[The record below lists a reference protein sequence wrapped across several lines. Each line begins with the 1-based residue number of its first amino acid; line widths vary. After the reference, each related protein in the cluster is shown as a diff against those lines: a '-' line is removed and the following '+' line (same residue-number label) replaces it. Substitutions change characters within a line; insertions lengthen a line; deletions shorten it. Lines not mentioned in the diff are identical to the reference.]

1 MRRGIQAAHAA
12 EQPDIRVLTFMESK
26 SISKFPM
33 PETKASVTALK
44 ALDPLSSLS
53 DARLQE
59 LADLCY
65 VESVSRNLDPFQLR
79 AIAGQSVYLLRGEL
93 ALAYEQGRSEVVVG
107 GSVDARYPL
116 GKRRIFISAKA
127 VTEVQLVR
135 IDDDLLDIMLTWD
148 QMAPQEPTGAQPP
161 SATQPPAG
169 ADWGV
174 MSGLFGIN
182 SLRFGAFSQLPPAHI
197 DELLRRFE
205 HIEAKKGEVVVR
217 EGAEG
222 DYYYLVESGRC
233 QVERTVGGV
242 SMMLA
247 ELKSGD
253 TFGEEALVSEAK
265 RNATVTMKTDGSLL
279 RLSKQ
284 DFNVLLR
291 APLLRGVNMEQAKQ
305 KVLGGA
311 EWIDVRYPSEYQYDK
326 LPGAVNIPLSEIR
339 NAFGALDIG
348 KEYVIYCQSGRR
360 SSAAAFLLAQR
371 GYNVYLLEGGL
382 WGGDRLP

>member
-1 MRRGIQAAHAA
+1 MTG
-12 EQPDIRVLTFMESK
+12 
-26 SISKFPM
+26 
-33 PETKASVTALK
+33 TKASAEALQD
-44 ALDPLSSLS
+44 LDPLSSLS
-53 DARLQE
+53 GVRLQE
-59 LADLCY
+59 LAELCFI
-65 VESVSRNLDPFQLR
+65 ETVSRNLDPFHLR
-79 AIAGQSVYLLRGEL
+79 SIAGQSVYLARGEL
-93 ALAYEQGRSEVVVG
+93 ALTYNLGIPEVIVG
-107 GSVDARYPL
+107 GSVEARSPL
-116 GKRRIFISAKA
+116 GKRRMFISAKA
-127 VTEVQLVR
+127 VTDVQLIR
-135 IDDDLLDIMLTWD
+135 IDDDLLDVMLTWD
-148 QMAPQEPTGAQPP
+148 QLAAQDQAGAQRP
-161 SATQPPAG
+161 SAERPSGG
-169 ADWGV
+169 ANWGA

-182 SLRFGAFSQLPPAHI
+182 NLRFGAFSQLPPAHI

-205 HIEAKKGEVVVR
+205 RIEAKKGDVVIR

-242 SMMLA
+242 SVTLA

-265 RNATVTMKTDGSLL
+265 RNATVTMKTDSTLL

-284 DFNVLLR
+284 DFNALLR
-291 APLLRGVNMEQAKQ
+291 EPLLRGINMEQAKQ
-305 KVLGGA
+305 KVLDGA
-311 EWIDVRYPSEYQYDK
+311 EWIDVRYMSEYQYDK

-339 NAFGALDIG
+339 NAFGALDID
-348 KEYVIYCQSGRR
+348 KEYVVYCQSGRR

>member
-1 MRRGIQAAHAA
+1 MSGTKVSVAAL
-12 EQPDIRVLTFMESK
+12 Q
-26 SISKFPM
+26 
-33 PETKASVTALK
+33 
-44 ALDPLSSLS
+44 ALDPLASLS
-53 DARLQE
+53 AARRQE
-59 LADLCY
+59 LADLCQI
-65 VESVSRNLDPFQLR
+65 ESVRRNQDPFRQHT
-79 AIAGQSVYLLRGEL
+79 IAGQSVYLLRGEL
-93 ALAYEQGRSEVVVG
+93 ALAYGEGRSEVVVG
-107 GSVDARYPL
+107 GSADARYPL
-116 GKRRIFISAKA
+116 GKRRMFLSAKT
-127 VTEVQLVR
+127 VTDVQLMR

-148 QMAPQEPTGAQPP
+148 QVARREPGEGGQASAAPQCR
-161 SATQPPAG
+161 SV
-169 ADWGV
+169 DWGV

-182 SLRFGAFSQLPPAHI
+182 NLRFGAFSKLPPAHI

-205 HIEAKKGEVVVR
+205 SFEAKQGEVIVR

-233 QVERTVGGV
+233 QVERMIGGV
-242 SMMLA
+242 SMTLA

-265 RNATVTMKTDGSLL
+265 RNATVTMKTDGRLL
-279 RLSKQ
+279 RLNKQ
-284 DFNVLLR
+284 DFIALLR
-291 APLLRGVNMEQAKQ
+291 EPLLRSINMEQAKQ

-311 EWIDVRYPSEYQYDK
+311 EWIDVRYMSEYQYDK

-339 NAFGALDIG
+339 NAFGALDID
-348 KEYVIYCQSGRR
+348 KEYIVYCQSGRR

>member
-1 MRRGIQAAHAA
+1 MTG
-12 EQPDIRVLTFMESK
+12 
-26 SISKFPM
+26 
-33 PETKASVTALK
+33 TKASVEALK
-44 ALDPLSSLS
+44 HLDPLSSLS
-53 DARLQE
+53 DMRLQE
-59 LADLCY
+59 LADLCII
-65 VESVSRNLDPFQLR
+65 ESVSRNLDPFRLR
-79 AIAGQSVYLLRGEL
+79 SIAGQSVYLLRGEL
-93 ALAYEQGRSEVVVG
+93 ALVYSQGISEVIVG
-107 GSVDARYPL
+107 SSAEARYPL
-116 GKRRIFISAKA
+116 DKRRVFISAKA
-127 VTEVQLVR
+127 VTDVQLIR
-135 IDDDLLDIMLTWD
+135 IDDDLLDVMLTWD
-148 QMAPQEPTGAQPP
+148 QLAAQEQVGAQRP
-161 SATQPPAG
+161 SAERPSSG
-169 ADWGV
+169 ANWGV

-182 SLRFGAFSQLPPAHI
+182 NLRFGAFSQLPPAHI

-205 HIEAKKGEVVVR
+205 RIEAKKGEVIIR

-242 SMMLA
+242 NMTLA

-265 RNATVTMKTDGSLL
+265 RNATITMKTDGTLL

-284 DFNVLLR
+284 DFNALLR
-291 APLLRGVNMEQAKQ
+291 EPLLRRINMEQAKQ

-311 EWIDVRYPSEYQYDK
+311 EWIDVRYMSEYQYDK

-339 NAFGALDIG
+339 NAFGALDIN

-371 GYNVYLLEGGL
+371 SYNVYLLEGGL